1 MHSRE
6 PGAIWSHAMEQLPPR
21 NELDR
26 EYSPSSVAPQYLSIL
41 RSYGIRSASARER
54 HPHDADVR
62 YGPEPAETL
71 SFFPPAR
78 RPAPVHVFVHGGHWQ
93 ESSKEDSCFAAPAF
107 LRAGAGF
114 VALGYG
120 LAPRRTLGDMVR
132 SVRRGIR
139 WIADHAGDLGIRPD
153 GVYLSGSS
161 AGAHLV
167 AAAVASDGVDLAP
180 IAGITLLSGVYDLE
194 PVRHSYVND
203 LVGMTPADVRA
214 YSPIRHLPLRAPRI
228 LVARA
233 AAETS
238 EYGRQQAEFVRA
250 VRRGGQ
256 QCDNRVFADRN
267 HFDLPLDLADPA
279 TPLGREVLA
288 QMQL

>member
-1 MHSRE
+1 
-6 PGAIWSHAMEQLPPR
+6 MEQLLPR
-21 NELDR
+21 DELDR
-26 EYSPSSVAPQYLSIL
+26 EYSPSSVAPQYFSIL
-41 RSYGIRSASARER
+41 RDYRLRSDSARAR
-54 HPHDADVR
+54 HRHDADVR

-71 SFFPPAR
+71 HFFPPPR
-78 RPAPVHVFVHGGHWQ
+78 GPAPVHVFVHGGHWQ

-120 LAPRRTLGDMVR
+120 LAPQRTLGDMVR

-139 WIADHAGDLGIRPD
+139 WIADHADQLGIRPD
-153 GVYLSGSS
+153 GVYLGGSS

-167 AAAVASDGVDLAP
+167 AAAVASDGGDIPPV
-180 IAGITLLSGVYDLE
+180 AGITLLSGVYDLE

-214 YSPIRHLPLRAPRI
+214 YSPLRHLPLRAARI

-233 AAETS
+233 AAETG
-238 EYGRQQAEFVRA
+238 EYGRQQTDFVRA
-250 VRRGGQ
+250 VRRAGQ
-256 QCDNRVFADRN
+256 QCDARIFSHRN

-279 TPLGREVLA
+279 TPLGHAVLT
-288 QMQL
+288 QMHL